1 MNIRDYLFIRKAK
14 SSNKI
19 KILDVLGFESDITL
33 IQTPDII
40 KEMDN
45 LRITSESEIIDEE
58 IEAVEIGQQLIET
71 DYSFNENI
79 QNEIMDDSPNTET
92 FVPLNITTQIR
103 KIWTDL
109 EKRRQWVVPALL
121 IVLSIFIVSS
131 VSIFFINI
139 RNENIAAET
148 LTNSITENTNIS
160 IEQIPEL
167 LAVATNPFYSRYDVS
182 NASANLQIIETSLI
196 QYQADITERE
206 VPNRSNVEQSLNQL
220 FNIIEKLDQLFTYRI
235 MHSEILI
242 YEEALNIDENTL
254 IDDLAS
260 ELSLIGAKSN
270 LNGDTLPNIDEF
282 AEHKQLVNS
291 ALITAQDLHGRL
303 VASLRNNEIEVANT
317 LISAIELNKKSEISF
332 FNDSLLNFQ
341 EKYLLILENINNLP

>member
-1 MNIRDYLFIRKAK
+1 
-14 SSNKI
+14 
-19 KILDVLGFESDITL
+19 
-33 IQTPDII
+33 
-40 KEMDN
+40 
-45 LRITSESEIIDEE
+45 
-58 IEAVEIGQQLIET
+58 
-71 DYSFNENI
+71 
-79 QNEIMDDSPNTET
+79 
-92 FVPLNITTQIR
+92 
-103 KIWTDL
+103 
-109 EKRRQWVVPALL
+109 
-121 IVLSIFIVSS
+121 
-131 VSIFFINI
+131 
-139 RNENIAAET
+139 
-148 LTNSITENTNIS
+148 
-160 IEQIPEL
+160 
-167 LAVATNPFYSRYDVS
+167 VATNPFYSRYDVS

-254 IDDLAS
+254 IDDLAN

-282 AEHKQLVNS
+282 TEHKQLVNS